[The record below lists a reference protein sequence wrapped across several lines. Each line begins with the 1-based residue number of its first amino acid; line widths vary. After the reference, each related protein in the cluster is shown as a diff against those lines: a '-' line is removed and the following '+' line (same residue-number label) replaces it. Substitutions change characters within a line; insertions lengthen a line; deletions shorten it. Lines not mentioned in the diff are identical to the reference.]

1 MNIEYIRY
9 QKNYVFVF
17 EYLIFVAEYS
27 NIQIYSF
34 YTMKFG
40 KSHHA
45 KLKNEYHNKNY
56 DKMKTT
62 WKNVDDLLTEY
73 EYQIYSFLA
82 TYSNI
87 KYICS

>member
-1 MNIEYIRY
+1 MDEYEYRIYSFLANRVNIEYIRY
-9 QKNYVFVF
+9 QKNYVF

-27 NIQIYSF
+27 NIQIYTF

-62 WKNVDDLLTEY
+62 
-73 EYQIYSFLA
+73 
-82 TYSNI
+82 
-87 KYICS
+87 

>member
-1 MNIEYIRY
+1 
-9 QKNYVFVF
+9 
-17 EYLIFVAEYS
+17 
-27 NIQIYSF
+27 
-34 YTMKFG
+34 MKFG
-40 KSHHA
+40 KLHHA